1 MGKKYTS
8 GELAELYAGLEKHPE
23 DPHIV
28 YAPEDREIIVPLL
41 KHGFI
46 SAAIIPATEEESRD
60 YAART
65 LHAQEHELRDYD
77 EDSLY
82 EQFFSRGDNLY
93 MYGNEMKLSSRRR
106 AELPPVMQ
114 EAFTRLSEFTYPRE
128 TNLPL
133 RWARATI
140 ISSADM
146 LWNMSPE
153 TEQGERQIF
162 GLAKKLEQTMPRRQ
176 TNLLVL
182 WQKAGV
188 KEDGAVAN
196 FHMDA
201 GMTTH
206 ISGHNPMQFLTGEL
220 TDEQWQVLQKHR
232 LSDEDMLLATYP
244 ELEGRIQSL
253 NPYDMVVFGPEIRS
267 PLIPDRRI
275 GRAAQF
281 RRRTDNRLAIRLIL
295 KIIKIEI

>member
-23 DPHIV
+23 DPRIV

-41 KHGFI
+41 RNGFI
-46 SAAIIPATEEESRD
+46 TAAIIPADEETSRR
-60 YAART
+60 YAEMT
-65 LHAQEHELRDYD
+65 LHAQEHELGEFDD
-77 EDSLY
+77 QNTLY

-93 MYGNEMKLSSRRR
+93 MYGDERKLTTRQR
-106 AELPPVMQ
+106 AELAPVMQ
-114 EAFTRLSEFTYPRE
+114 ETFTRLSEFTYPRE
-128 TNLPL
+128 TSLPK

-182 WQKAGV
+182 WQKAG
-188 KEDGAVAN
+188 EMERGAVPN
-196 FHMDA
+196 FHMDGA
-201 GMTTH
+201 MTTH
-206 ISGHNPMQFLTGEL
+206 ISGHNPMEYLIGEL
-220 TDEQWQVLQKHR
+220 TPDQWGTLKKYR
-232 LSDEDMLLATYP
+232 MGEEDMLLSEYP
-244 ELEGRIQSL
+244 ELQGRIRKL
-253 NPYDMVVFGPEIRS
+253 NPGDMVVFGPEFVHRS
-267 PLIPDRRI
+267 SETAGEEGQLNF
-275 GRAAQF
+275 AAEPSAGWPY
-281 RRRTDNRLAIRLIL
+281 DLS
-295 KIIKIEI
+295 